1 MPNQNNRS
9 KFVVQK
15 HQASHL
21 HYDFRMEIEDVLKSW
36 AIPKGPSMNPQEKRL
51 AVAVEDHPLSY
62 INFEGV
68 IPEGEYGAGAV
79 LIWDSGKYR
88 TIGEEDI
95 EKQYKKGRMKFNL
108 EGEKLKGGFVLI
120 QTKIGGKNKN
130 WLLIK
135 EKDRYTSEKDILKQ
149 EKSIK
154 SGRKI
159 GDLEK

>member
-1 MPNQNNRS
+1 MSGENNRK
-9 KFVVQK
+9 KFVVQR

-21 HYDFRMEIEDVLKSW
+21 HYDFRMQIENVLKSW

-62 INFEGV
+62 INFEGI
-68 IPEGEYGAGAV
+68 IPEGEYGAGVV
-79 LIWDSGKYR
+79 LVWDRGTYKP
-88 TIGEEDI
+88 IGEESI

-130 WLLIK
+130 WLFIK
-135 EKDRYTSEKDILKQ
+135 EKDRYALK
-149 EKSIK
+149 
-154 SGRKI
+154 KI
-159 GDLEK
+159 F

>member
-1 MPNQNNRS
+1 M
-9 KFVVQK
+9 QK

-21 HYDFRMEIEDVLKSW
+21 HYDFRMKIKGVLKSW

-62 INFEGV
+62 INFEGI

-79 LIWDSGKYR
+79 LVWDLGKYK
-88 TIGEEDI
+88 TIGEDGI
-95 EKQYKKGRMKFNL
+95 EKQYKNGKMKFNL
-108 EGEKLKGGFVLI
+108 EGKKLKGGFALI
-120 QTKIGGKNKN
+120 QTKIGGKDKN

-135 EKDRYTSEKDILKQ
+135 EKDRYALKKDILKE
-149 EKSIK
+149 EKSVK

-159 GDLEK
+159 KDL